1 LAAFFVAKNTPLSQN
16 TQKQPS
22 NFKNSQ
28 KLSHNSQRNI
38 MQQSFFIIGLMS
50 GTSADGIDVA
60 LLRTDGVDFVERLGG
75 VTIPYPADFSAQ
87 LLQAAQTHIAEEV
100 LVRELTKRHAAAVTA
115 LLQQTGYTTQEI
127 DYLGFH
133 GHTIDHAPEERRTL
147 QIGDAGLLAHLTGI
161 DVVYDFRKDD
171 VAAGGQGAP
180 LVPLYH
186 QALAK
191 NWQKPVVLVNIGG
204 VANVTYLDDAE
215 LLAFDTGT
223 GNALLN
229 DWMQQ
234 KIGQTFDN
242 KGETAKRGQ
251 VNAEILGSLLQ
262 HPFFTSKPPKSLDRN
277 AFSLESVKNLS
288 LEDGAAT
295 LTHFTAQSIA
305 LSKQFFP
312 KEPAQWVVVGGGR
325 HNDFLLETL
334 QHAVAAT
341 VVTGESVGLQSD
353 FVEAEAFAYLAAR
366 SVKGLPLSLPT
377 TTGVPTPLTGGKIVR
392 VNNL

>member
-1 LAAFFVAKNTPLSQN
+1 
-16 TQKQPS
+16 
-22 NFKNSQ
+22 
-28 KLSHNSQRNI
+28 

>member
-1 LAAFFVAKNTPLSQN
+1 M
-16 TQKQPS
+16 PS
-22 NFKNSQ
+22 KM
-28 KLSHNSQRNI
+28 L
-38 MQQSFFIIGLMS
+38 IIGLMS
-50 GTSADGIDVA
+50 GTSADGIDAA

-87 LLQAAQTHIAEEV
+87 LLQAAQTHIADEA
-100 LVRELTKRHAAAVTA
+100 LVRELTKRHSEAVAA
-115 LLQQTGYTTQEI
+115 LLQQTGCDAKSI

-133 GHTIDHAPEERRTL
+133 GHTIDHAPEHRRTV
-147 QIGDAGLLAHLTGI
+147 QIGDAGLLARLTGI
-161 DVVYDFRKDD
+161 SVVYDFRKVD

-204 VANVTYLDDAE
+204 VANVTYIDNDSI
-215 LLAFDTGT
+215 LAFDTGT

-234 KIGQTFDN
+234 KTGQTFDN
-242 KGETAKRGQ
+242 KGETARTGR
-251 VNAEILGSLLQ
+251 VSHTILIALLQ
-262 HPFFTSKPPKSLDRN
+262 HDFFAQQPPKSLDRN
-277 AFSLESVKNLS
+277 AFSLESIKNLS

-295 LTHFTAQSIA
+295 LTHFIAQSIA

-312 KEPAQWVVVGGGR
+312 KKPLQWIIVGGGR

-334 QHAVAAT
+334 QLYVAAT

-377 TTGVPTPLTGGKIVR
+377 TTGVPAPLTGGKIVR
-392 VNNL
+392 VNDL

>member
-1 LAAFFVAKNTPLSQN
+1 
-16 TQKQPS
+16 
-22 NFKNSQ
+22 
-28 KLSHNSQRNI
+28 
-38 MQQSFFIIGLMS
+38 MS
-50 GTSADGIDVA
+50 GTSADGIDAA

-75 VTIPYPADFSAQ
+75 ITIPYPADFAAQ
-87 LLQAAQTHIAEEV
+87 LLQAAHTHIADAV

-115 LLQQTGYTTQEI
+115 LLQQTGYTAQDI

-133 GHTIDHAPEERRTL
+133 GHTIDHAPQERRTV
-147 QIGDAGLLAHLTGI
+147 QIGNAALLAQLTKI
-161 DVVYDFRKDD
+161 DVVYDFRSHD
-171 VAAGGQGAP
+171 VLAGGQGAP

-191 NWQKPVVLVNIGG
+191 TWQKPVVLVNIGG
-204 VANVTYLDDAE
+204 VANVTYIDEDT

-229 DWMQQ
+229 DWILQRT
-234 KIGQTFDN
+234 GQPFDT
-242 KGETAKRGQ
+242 KGEIARRGQ
-251 VNAEILGSLLQ
+251 VNQPVLASLLQ
-262 HPFFTSKPPKSLDRN
+262 HSFFTAQPPKSLDRN
-277 AFSLESVKNLS
+277 AFSIELAKNVS

-312 KEPAQWVVVGGGR
+312 KEPVQWVAVGGGR

-334 QHAVAAT
+334 QQAIAAP
-341 VVTGESVGLQSD
+341 VVTGESVGLHSD

-377 TTGVPTPLTGGKIVR
+377 TTGVPTPLTGGKIAR
-392 VNNL
+392 VDNL

>member
-1 LAAFFVAKNTPLSQN
+1 
-16 TQKQPS
+16 
-22 NFKNSQ
+22 
-28 KLSHNSQRNI
+28 

-50 GTSADGIDVA
+50 GTSADGIDAA
-60 LLRTDGVDFVERLGG
+60 LLRTDGVDFAECLGG
-75 VTIPYPADFSAQ
+75 VTIPYPADFSAK
-87 LLQAAQTHIAEEV
+87 LLQAAQTHMADAV
-100 LVRELTKRHAAAVTA
+100 LVRELTKRHAEAVA
-115 LLQQTGYTTQEI
+115 ILLQQTGYTAQDI

-133 GHTIDHAPEERRTL
+133 GHTIEHAPFERRTV
-147 QIGDAGLLAHLTGI
+147 QIGDAALLAHLTGI
-161 DVVYDFRKDD
+161 NVVYDFRKND

-186 QALAK
+186 QAVAK

-204 VANVTYLDDAE
+204 VANVTYIDDDR

-229 DWMQQ
+229 DWIHQ
-234 KIGQTFDN
+234 KTGQAFDN
-242 KGETAKRGQ
+242 KGETARRGQ
-251 VNAEILGSLLQ
+251 VNTEILRSLLQ
-262 HPFFTSKPPKSLDRN
+262 HPFFTAQPPKSLDRN

-312 KEPAQWVVVGGGR
+312 KEPVQWVVVGGGR

-334 QHAVAAT
+334 QQAVAAP
-341 VVTGESVGLQSD
+341 VVTGESVGLHSD

-366 SVKGLPLSLPT
+366 SVQGLLLSLPT
-377 TTGVPTPLTGGKIVR
+377 TTGVPTPLTGGKIIR
-392 VNNL
+392 INNV